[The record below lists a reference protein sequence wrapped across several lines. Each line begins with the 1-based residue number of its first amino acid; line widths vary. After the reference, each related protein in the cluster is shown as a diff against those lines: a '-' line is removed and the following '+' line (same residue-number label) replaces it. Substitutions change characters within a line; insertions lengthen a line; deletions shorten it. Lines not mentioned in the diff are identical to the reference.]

1 MSSAKI
7 LDAANRPVVLVD
19 GSAYLYR
26 AFHAMPPLTNAK
38 GQPTGA
44 IYGVVN
50 MLRRLVSDYQP
61 EVMVVI
67 FDASGKTFRDDIYA
81 EYKANRASMPDDMRT
96 QIKPL
101 YSIVE
106 KMGFPL
112 VIIEG
117 VEADDVIGTLSVQA
131 TAAGLKTVISTGD
144 KDMAQ
149 LVNEHVTLVNTM
161 TNTVMDVQGVIEKFG
176 VKPSQIIDYLTLVGD
191 ASDNIPGV
199 PSCGPK
205 TAVKWLTAHESL
217 EGVIENAE
225 SVKGKIGEKL
235 RDAIAHLPMSQDLAT
250 IRLEVELPKPLSELV
265 MGEPE
270 REGLAQLYQELEFK
284 TWSRELAEGLS
295 PLGKGD
301 GGVSGQKGDG
311 AAPDGAASA
320 GEVSKGEGD
329 APLSAAEAAAIA
341 DSVKREYETI
351 TTLEVLDEWIEK
363 LEKADLFAFD
373 TETTSLDYM
382 IAEVVGVS
390 FAIDDGKA
398 AYVPLAH
405 DYEDAPEQ
413 LDRHVVLDR
422 FKPLLEGDKR
432 NLVGQHIKYDIN
444 VLRNH
449 GIELV
454 NVAHDTMLESYVLNS
469 TATRHNMD
477 ALANKYLGIDTIKF
491 EDVAGKGK
499 KQLTFNQIEVDVAS
513 PYAAEDADITLRLH
527 KTLWPMLEAE
537 PTLKALYVDV
547 ELPSLHALSHIEYTG
562 VRIDAEM
569 LEKQGATIAT
579 TIARVKAEAFEDAGR
594 EFNLGSPKQIGEI
607 FFEEKQ
613 FPIIRKTPKG
623 QPSTAEDVLEQL
635 AVDYPLPRL
644 ILQHRSLTKLMSTY
658 IEKLPLQINPA
669 TNRVHTSYNQAVA
682 STGRLSSTDPNLQ
695 NIPVRT
701 EEGRRIREAFI
712 AEPGYRLLAADYS
725 QIELRIMA
733 HLSSDVGL
741 VTAFEQSLDV
751 HKATAAEVFGVP
763 LEAVDSD
770 QRRSAKAI
778 NFGLIYG
785 MSAFGLAKQ
794 LDIGRGEAQQY
805 INLYFERYPGVK
817 TYMDDTRALAKEQGY
832 VETVFG
838 RRLYLPDINARN
850 AQMRNYAER
859 TAINAPMQGT
869 AADIIKRA
877 MISVDNWLRGDNI
890 DARIIMQVHDELVL
904 EVKAGDLEAVG
915 EQVQRIMIEAAT
927 LKVPLEVDVGIGNS
941 WEEAH

>member
-1 MSSAKI
+1 MSSAAKK
-7 LDAANRPVVLVD
+7 DKAATPPKNATPVDSGDKPVILVD

-50 MLRRLVSDYQP
+50 MLRKLVADYQP
-61 EVMVVI
+61 DVMVVV

-81 EYKANRASMPDDMRT
+81 EYKANRASMPDDMRS

-101 YSIVE
+101 YSVVE

-112 VIIEG
+112 IIMEG

-131 TAAGLKTVISTGD
+131 TAAGLATVISTGD

-161 TNTVMDVQGVIEKFG
+161 TNTVMDVDGVMEKFG
-176 VKPSQIIDYLTLVGD
+176 VRPSQIIDYLTLVGD
-191 ASDNIPGV
+191 TSDNIPGV

-205 TAVKWLTAHESL
+205 TAAKWLAAHESL
-217 EGVIENAE
+217 HGVMNNADL
-225 SVKGKIGEKL
+225 VKGKIGEKL
-235 RDAIAHLPMSQDLAT
+235 RDALAHLPMSQDLAT
-250 IRLEVELPKPLSELV
+250 IRLDVDMPDSINNLR
-265 MGEPE
+265 MGEPDI
-270 REGLAQLYQELEFK
+270 EGLAALYKELEFK

-295 PLGKGD
+295 PIQQRG
-301 GGVSGQKGDG
+301 ST
-311 AAPDGAASA
+311 ASAASA
-320 GEVSKGEGD
+320 DNDDSSGAETGD
-329 APLSAAEAAAIA
+329 AAADQPKHEYDMITTAEA
-341 DSVKREYETI
+341 
-351 TTLEVLDEWIEK
+351 LEAWLEK
-363 LEKADLFAFD
+363 LQNAELFAFD
-373 TETTSLDYM
+373 TETTSLNYTQAM
-382 IAEVVGVS
+382 VVGVS
-390 FAIDDGKA
+390 FAIAEGEA

-405 DYEDAPEQ
+405 DYEGAPEQ
-413 LDRHVVLDR
+413 LERQWVLDKL
-422 FKPLLEGDKR
+422 KPLLEGRQR

-454 NVAHDTMLESYVLNS
+454 NVAHDTMLQSYVLDS
-469 TATRHNMD
+469 TATRHDMD
-477 ALANKYLGIDTIKF
+477 SLARQYLDVNTVKF
-491 EDVAGKGK
+491 EDIAGKGK
-499 KQLTFNQIEVDVAS
+499 KQLTFNQIELDVAS
-513 PYAAEDADITLRLH
+513 HYAAEDADITLRLH
-527 KTLWPMLEAE
+527 HALWPKLCEIPRLKDLYLEIEIPA
-537 PTLKALYVDV
+537 
-547 ELPSLHALSHIEYTG
+547 LHALSRIECTG
-562 VRIDAEM
+562 VRIDAQM
-569 LEKQGATIAT
+569 LEKQGATIAK
-579 TIARVKAEAFEDAGR
+579 TIEEVKAAAFEDAGR

-607 FFEEKQ
+607 FFEDKQ

-635 AVDYPLPRL
+635 ALDYPLPKL
-644 ILQHRSLTKLMSTY
+644 ILKHRSLTKLMSTY
-658 IEKLPLQINPA
+658 IEKLPLQINPD
-669 TNRVHTSYNQAVA
+669 TQRVHTSYNQAIA

-701 EEGRRIREAFI
+701 DEGRRIREAFI

-733 HLSSDVGL
+733 HLSGDAGL

-763 LEAVDSD
+763 LEAVEPD

-794 LDIGRGEAQQY
+794 LDIGRGEAQEY

-817 TYMDDTRALAKEQGY
+817 RYMDETRSLAKEQGY

-877 MISVDNWLRGDNI
+877 MISVDDWLRADKI

-904 EVKAGDLEAVG
+904 EVKAGELETTG
-915 EQVQRIMIEAAT
+915 DHLRKLMIDSAD